1 MKPNEYM
8 AKSQVINRT
17 VKSRKLAEPIR
28 VKNNGEVKELRF
40 RRATVTVSRAKAVGM
55 KAKHR
60 ADSTMDTE
68 GKNESQYATDNMMSM
83 GKDTVRETKN
93 VALTGAKRHDKA
105 SNEPSENRAKEF
117 IKKRFE
123 RKAQEKREPVS
134 HEPDLK
140 TNNSTSSLEPEPRN
154 VKSQFA
160 TSRLEGKATAEV
172 PMSKVTGNTVSD
184 APKDSIKVRGRNSSP
199 VTIRGRGSNESIKV
213 RQSNKAFVKTRGA
226 EASSVQPLGS
236 TLSPR
241 VADAGTRKPKI
252 ISPGNRMRQQAKK
265 AEAAKRTQA
274 VAGKAAKETARTTKE
289 AAVNTY
295 RALKKAVLATKTLV
309 TSLSV
314 GGAVALVVIVTC
326 TFFGASF
333 YFFGDQS
340 SSNYTPVSAEVEAYT
355 PIITKYAKEF
365 GIPEY
370 VELIKAVMM
379 QESGGRGLDPMQ
391 AAEGGYNTR
400 YPREPNGIKDPDYS
414 IWCGVQELKSVL
426 VLAKVEN
433 PLDMDRIRLALQGY
447 NYGPGYITWAVN
459 RDGGYTVEN
468 ASTFSDN
475 QAARLGW
482 SSYGDKQYVSHVL
495 RYYPYGR
502 YNYGIGNEVIVNV
515 AAEQLGNEGGAK
527 FWSWYGFNGRV
538 EWCACFVSWCADQ
551 CGYIEGGIIPK
562 FAGVGTGIDFFQARN
577 QWQRPGYEPS
587 AGDIIFFDW
596 EPDGL
601 CDHVGIVESCDGTYV
616 YTIEGNT
623 SDMCARRQYL
633 VNSIY
638 IYGYGVPGY

>member
-8 AKSQVINRT
+8 AKSQAINRT
-17 VKSRKLAEPIR
+17 VKSRKLAEPIK

-40 RRATVTVSRAKAVGM
+40 RRAAVTASRAKAVGM

-60 ADSTMDTE
+60 ADSTMDTD

-83 GKDTVRETKN
+83 GRDTVRETKN
-93 VALTGAKRHDKA
+93 VALSGNKRHDKA
-105 SNEPSENRAKEF
+105 NLEPSENRAKEF

-123 RKAQEKREPVS
+123 WKAQKKEENAKGRTENLRS
-134 HEPDLK
+134 KDLTAKGGTDLK
-140 TNNSTSSLEPEPRN
+140 TNYSPSRWEDSSSSKAPIGKPTSSA
-154 VKSQFA
+154 V
-160 TSRLEGKATAEV
+160 G
-172 PMSKVTGNTVSD
+172 D

-199 VTIRGRGSNESIKV
+199 ITVRGRGSSESIKV
-213 RQSNKAFVKTRGA
+213 RQPNKAFVKTRGT
-226 EASSVQPLGS
+226 EAGANAVQPLGS

-241 VADAGTRKPKI
+241 VAEANTRKPKV

-274 VAGKAAKETARTTKE
+274 AAGKAAKETARTTKE